1 MFLPHGIVPP
11 LVTPL
16 TADERVS
23 EKGMRDLVEFCIKGG
38 VHGVFVGGS
47 TGELQNMTRDDLRDA
62 VTYAVDQAKGRIPI
76 YAGCTCPGTKEAII
90 RAQICEE
97 AGADVMLAI
106 TPYYAGVSQN
116 EIYDHFIKIAGEV
129 SLPFLVYNI
138 ASRTGLRV
146 DTDILGQLADDDK
159 IVGVKD
165 SDGNM
170 KLFIDYIEAT
180 AGKHFGNMTG
190 IDALLFSSLINGATG
205 GIIASANVAPQLGV
219 AVYDK
224 FMKGDLEGAKEAQR
238 KVTKFTNV
246 FRVGTFPQAMKE
258 MLKLLGIE
266 VGNGYSPIRPLTSE
280 QIDILR
286 SAMKELELI

>member
-1 MFLPHGIVPP
+1 MFLPRGIVPP

-16 TADERVS
+16 TPDERVS

-38 VHGVFVGGS
+38 VHGVFVAGS
-47 TGELQNMTRDDLRDA
+47 TGELQNMTREDLRDA
-62 VTYAVDQAKGRIPI
+62 VTYAVDQAKGRIPV
-76 YAGCTCPGTKEAII
+76 YAGCTCAGTKEAII

-106 TPYYAGVSQN
+106 TPYYAGVSQG
-116 EIYDHFIKIAGEV
+116 EIYDHFMKIAKEV

-138 ASRTGLRV
+138 SARTGMRV
-146 DTDILGQLADDDK
+146 DTDVLGKLAGEEK

-180 AGKHFGNMTG
+180 EGKHFGVMTG

-205 GIIASANVAPQLGV
+205 GIIASANVAPQLGA
-219 AVYDK
+219 AVYEK
-224 FMKGDLEGAKEAQR
+224 FMKGDIEGAKEAQ
-238 KVTKFTNV
+238 KKITKFTSV

-258 MLKLLGIE
+258 MLKLLGIDA
-266 VGNGYSPIRPLTSE
+266 GNGYSPIRPLAPE
-280 QIDILR
+280 QIEVLKG
-286 SAMKELELI
+286 ALKELEMI